1 MNRASLQALTW
12 GTVAAAVAS
21 AMLLAAAGD
30 DEDLWQLGNGG
41 NAPGRG
47 DRAAPRP
54 AVVPGMAAPGER
66 DAPRGTGRP

>member
-21 AMLLAAAGD
+21 AMLLAAVGD
-30 DEDLWQLGNGG
+30 DEGLWRIDGG
-41 NAPGRG
+41 SDAPGRG
-47 DRAAPRP
+47 ERAAARP
-54 AVVPGMAAPGER
+54 AVVPGVAAPSGR